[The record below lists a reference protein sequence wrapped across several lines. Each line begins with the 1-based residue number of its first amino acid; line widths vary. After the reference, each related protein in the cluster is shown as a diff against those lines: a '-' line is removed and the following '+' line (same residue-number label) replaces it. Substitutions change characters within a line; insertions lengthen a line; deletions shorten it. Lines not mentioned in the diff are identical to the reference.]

1 MNLYCIA
8 DKDSSL
14 GFKLSGIE
22 TLEAVTRQEALEGLR
37 VAVATEGVGVIIITS
52 RIYALIKAEAD
63 EVSHANQF
71 PLILEIP
78 SRGDSR
84 KGKSAGDLLKELI
97 GISV

>member
-1 MNLYCIA
+1 MNFFCIA

-22 TLEAVTRQEALEGLR
+22 TREAVTRQEALEALQ
-37 VAVATEGVGVIIITS
+37 VAGATDGVGIIIITS
-52 RIYALIKAEAD
+52 RVYALVKAEAD
-63 EVSHANQF
+63 EISQKNQF

-78 SRGDSR
+78 SRGESK
-84 KGKSAGDLLKELI
+84 KGKSSGDFLKELI

>member
-1 MNLYCIA
+1 MNFFCIA

-22 TLEAVTRQEALEGLR
+22 TQEAVTRQEALEGLR
-37 VAVATEGVGVIIITS
+37 VAAATEGVGVIIITS
-52 RIYALIKAEAD
+52 KIYSLIKDEAD
-63 EVSHANQF
+63 EIGRKNQF

-78 SRGDSR
+78 SRGETR
-84 KGKSAGDLLKELI
+84 RGKSSGDLLKELI